1 MGRAFELYVIAT
13 ASRDDQIAGLQ
24 AVPGRLPEVWRL
36 PGEPLRT
43 MLRRALREA
52 TPGPSFWC
60 APILRGSAEEH
71 RHG

>member
-1 MGRAFELYVIAT
+1 MHESLELYVLPL
-13 ASRDDQIAGLQ
+13 ASHDAEIAGLE
-24 AVPGRLPEVWRL
+24 AVPGRLPEIWRL

-60 APILRGSAEEH
+60 SPIIRRPHHE
-71 RHG
+71 